1 MSDPK
6 RTAVQ
11 QLDALI
17 DAYLKDLLE
26 LPDDAFVSD
35 ARHAVEQSSV
45 FSELVK
51 NAAAEAGRRR
61 LAQAKRELANRA
73 RVAQLNQPVDLAEA
87 RRYLAEAANDNRI
100 TLAARE
106 LRELPDEE
114 VCRLYLQLKQ
124 LEAQARNGKRD

>member
-6 RTAVQ
+6 RMAVQ

-26 LPDDAFVSD
+26 LPDEAFVSD
-35 ARHAVEQSSV
+35 AGHAAAQSSV
-45 FSELVK
+45 FRELVK
-51 NAAAEAGRRR
+51 NSAAEAGQRR
-61 LAQAKRELANRA
+61 LARAKRELANRA
-73 RVAQLNQPVDLAEA
+73 HVAEAHHPVDVAEA

-106 LRELPDEE
+106 LREVPDDEI
-114 VCRLYLQLKQ
+114 CRLYLQLKQ
-124 LEAQARNGKRD
+124 LEAEARNSKQD